1 MSGGK
6 TRWTGLLAVVLL
18 FLVLPSTAHAHLT
31 VEGAGE
37 IVSGALHPLMTP
49 AHVLIILGLG
59 LLLGQQVPLD
69 LKMPMAVLAC
79 VSAAALA
86 LTATGRITGVYQ
98 PMLVVIALCPA
109 LLVALEKKPPR
120 GVMAALCAAAAAGVG
135 LDSGIENASA
145 VVVVKSLLGTWIS
158 LNVVAGYLA
167 ICVSNSDGRPWARV
181 GIRVLGS
188 WIIAIV
194 FLVLAFSLRK

>member
-1 MSGGK
+1 M
-6 TRWTGLLAVVLL
+6 VLL

-37 IVSGALHPLMTP
+37 IASGALHPLMTP
-49 AHVLIILGLG
+49 AHVMIVLGLG

-98 PMLVVIALCPA
+98 PVLIVIALCPA
-109 LLVALEKKPPR
+109 AFVALEKRPPR
-120 GVMAALCAAAAAGVG
+120 AVMAALCAAAAAGVG
-135 LDSGIENASA
+135 LDSGVENAGAA
-145 VVVVKSLLGTWIS
+145 VMVKSLLGTWIS
-158 LNVVAGYLA
+158 LNLVAGYLA
-167 ICVSNSDGRPWARV
+167 ICVSNGAGKTWARV

-188 WIIAIV
+188 WIIAIA
-194 FLVLAFSLRK
+194 FLMLAFSLKR